1 MFPMMQ
7 GPQALP
13 DQVAYPMFWRNLT
26 RFLAVST
33 ATIGLS
39 LAIRHCEQHTHTML
53 ISSL

>member
-33 ATIGLS
+33 TTIALS
-39 LAIRHCEQHTHTML
+39 LVIRHCEHHTHAML
-53 ISSL
+53 VSRL